1 MKHFFVK
8 LFSVVVDVVAGDP
21 LWGSTRYKVK
31 SCEWTFNETKE
42 IHLSRHF
49 EATAHKKDRACAARL
64 HFSAVR
70 CLDDSKQGASHSPN
84 S

>member
-1 MKHFFVK
+1 MK

-31 SCEWTFNETKE
+31 SCEWTFNETNE

-49 EATAHKKDRACAARL
+49 EATAHKKDRAVTL
-64 HFSAVR
+64 KGPDPQTKPT
-70 CLDDSKQGASHSPN
+70 CLLVSPPN
-84 S
+84 